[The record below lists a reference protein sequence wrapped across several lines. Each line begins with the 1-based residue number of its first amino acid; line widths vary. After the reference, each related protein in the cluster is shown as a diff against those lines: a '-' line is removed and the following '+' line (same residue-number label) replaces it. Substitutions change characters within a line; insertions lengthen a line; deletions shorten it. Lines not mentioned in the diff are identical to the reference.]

1 VIGLGSETI
10 HPGYKMVKYWPVL
23 DVIQAFPRFGTATSW
38 VCIHHKIIQTSVN
51 CQAINLAYSLLATL
65 TAAIIIIIQAY
76 YRSSGNMTLPKDLKT
91 FNPQPKP
98 YKSGVVTVEAQGH
111 ERVQG
116 ETIPRRNA
124 KCPDALVKSP
134 REGLNTMHDI
144 LKYASETFG
153 NAKAMGSRKLVHTHN
168 EVKKIKKIVDGKE
181 QEAEKKW
188 TYFELSGYSYMSF
201 VEFEQLALQLGAGLR
216 KLGLQ
221 PGDRLH
227 MFAGTQ

>member
-1 VIGLGSETI
+1 MWHGEGEVLSFKLPRLWHSHVLNLHRSSK
-10 HPGYKMVKYWPVL
+10 HPS
-23 DVIQAFPRFGTATSW
+23 TAEQS
-38 VCIHHKIIQTSVN
+38 I
-51 CQAINLAYSLLATL
+51 LAYSLLATL
-65 TAAIIIIIQAY
+65 TAAIAIAVVVVATYIQAY
-76 YRSSGNMTLPKDLKT
+76 GKMTIPKDLKN
-91 FNPQPKP
+91 FYPQPKP
-98 YKSGVVTVEAQGH
+98 YKSGVVTVEAPGY

-134 REGLNTMHDI
+134 REGINTMHDI

-168 EVKKIKKIVDGKE
+168 ETKKVKKVVDGKE
-181 QEAEKKW
+181 QEVEKKW